1 MENHVSLSFDSYDRL
16 FPNQDIMPACGFGN
30 LIALPLQ
37 YGPRRSGN
45 SEFIDQEFNSYK
57 DQWSFLASL
66 KRVRTAQIYE
76 IIEINNNHSQ
86 IELKDGIKPWEKG
99 LPVVKEVIAACPSS
113 VTIVLANR
121 IYISIKSLPQALL
134 ARLRRLTSFSNP
146 VFFKTQAL
154 RFSTHGIPRFICL
167 ANIEQGYLNIPR
179 GCFDDVVKLLEQQ
192 SIIIDIEDK
201 R

>member
-16 FPNQDIMPACGFGN
+16 FPNQDIMPAGGFGN

-37 YGPRRSGN
+37 YDPRKSGN
-45 SEFIDQEFNSYK
+45 SEFIDQQFNSYK

-66 KRVRTAQIYE
+66 KQVRTDRIYE
-76 IIEINNNHSQ
+76 IIESNNNHNK
-86 IELKDGIKPWEKG
+86 IELEDDIKPWEKG
-99 LPVVKEVIAACPSS
+99 LPVAKEVIADCPSS

-121 IYISIKSLPQALL
+121 IYISIKSLPQTLL
-134 ARLRRLTSFSNP
+134 ARLRRLASFSNP

-154 RFSTHGIPRFICL
+154 HFSIHGIPRFICL

-179 GCFDDVVKLLEQQ
+179 GCFDDVIKLLDQQ
-192 SIIIDIEDK
+192 SIIVDVEDK